1 MSDNE
6 NWQAPSASPPSQPPP
21 PQGPPSPP
29 PSAGY
34 GPPPPQAGYGPPPP
48 QGAPHGWTPPPKPG
62 LIPLRPLTLGPILAA
77 SFQVMRRNPRATLG
91 PALIIAMVLAVVTAL
106 GITAYVGAISRI
118 AYAGNADDADA
129 LAAGSLVVSLLVVLL
144 GGVAITVGTAVLQAL
159 IVTEVARGTVGEKLR
174 LGQLWAKAR
183 GRLGAVIGYTLLL
196 ILGAAVVITVFFGV
210 IVAVTAA
217 SVVGTSS
224 ASSTDFAGA
233 MVATIGSVFLGYL
246 GMGVVAAWLGT
257 KLAFVPAA
265 IVLERLPIR
274 AAIARSW
281 TLTRGYFWRTLG
293 IQLLVAVMIYFATQI
308 VTIPVSVIL
317 SLALTLVVPT
327 GGTSDPAA
335 MTAPA
340 IIALVLSAAVVAVVT
355 AVGLVL
361 QAATS
366 SLLYLDLRMRKEG
379 LDLELL
385 RYVEARQ
392 TGADVADPYLPQ
404 QRAVAP
410 AAS

>member
-1 MSDNE
+1 M
-6 NWQAPSASPPSQPPP
+6 
-21 PQGPPSPP
+21 
-29 PSAGY
+29 
-34 GPPPPQAGYGPPPP
+34 
-48 QGAPHGWTPPPKPG
+48 
-62 LIPLRPLTLGPILAA
+62 TLGPILAG

-91 PALIIAMVLAVVTAL
+91 PALILSVVLTIVTAI
-106 GITAYVGAISRI
+106 GVTAYVGAISRV

-144 GGVAITVGTAVLQAL
+144 GGAAVTVATAVLQAL

-183 GRLGAVIGYTLLL
+183 GRLGAVVGYTVLL
-196 ILGAAVVITVFFGV
+196 ILGAAIVITLFFGIIAG
-210 IVAVTAA
+210 IVAVTITGTTSPSSPGFVGGMFATFG
-217 SVVGTSS
+217 VV
-224 ASSTDFAGA
+224 
-233 MVATIGSVFLGYL
+233 ILGYL
-246 GMGVVAAWLGT
+246 GGAAVALWLGT

-293 IQLLVAVMIYFATQI
+293 IQLLVSVMISFATQI
-308 VTIPVSVIL
+308 VTIPVSLIL
-317 SLALTLVVPT
+317 SLATTLVIPT
-327 GGTSDPAA
+327 GASSTPAE

-340 IIALVLSAAVVAVVT
+340 IIALVVSSAIVAVVT

-361 QAATS
+361 QSATA

-385 RYVEARQ
+385 RFVEAREA
-392 TGADVADPYLPQ
+392 GVDVADPFLPHPH
-404 QRAVAP
+404 AAAA

>member
-1 MSDNE
+1 VSDNE
-6 NWQAPSASPPSQPPP
+6 NWQAPSANTPPQAPPP
-21 PQGPPSPP
+21 PLGSPRP
-29 PSAGY
+29 NPY
-34 GPPPPQAGYGPPPP
+34 GPPAGYAPPPP
-48 QGAPHGWTPPPKPG
+48 HGAPHGWTPPPKPG
-62 LIPLRPLTLGPILAA
+62 LIPLRPMTLGPILAA

-91 PALIIAMVLAVVTAL
+91 PALIISVVLAIVTAI
-106 GITAYVGAISRI
+106 GVTAYVGAISRI
-118 AYAGNADDADA
+118 AYAGNAADADA
-129 LAAGSLVVSLLVVLL
+129 LAAGSLVVSVLVLLL
-144 GGVAITVGTAVLQAL
+144 GGAAITVATAVLQAL

-196 ILGAAVVITVFFGV
+196 ILGAAIVITLLFGLIAV
-210 IVAVTAA
+210 VTAA
-217 SVVGTSS
+217 AMSGTTSS
-224 ASSTDFAGA
+224 SSNFAGS
-233 MVATIGSVFLGYL
+233 MVAVFGVVIVGYL
-246 GMGVVAAWLGT
+246 GAAAVALWLGT
-257 KLAFVPAA
+257 RLAFVPAA

-274 AAIARSW
+274 AAVVRSW

-293 IQLLVAVMIYFATQI
+293 IQLLVAVMISFATQI
-308 VTIPVSVIL
+308 VTFPVSLIL
-317 SLALTLVVPT
+317 SLAMTLVIPT
-327 GGTSDPAA
+327 GGSSTPGE

-340 IIALVLSAAVVAVVT
+340 IIALVLSSAVVAVVT

-361 QAATS
+361 QSATA

-392 TGADVADPYLPQ
+392 TGAEVADPYLP
-404 QRAVAP
+404 RPYAAAP

>member
-6 NWQAPSASPPSQPPP
+6 NWQAPGAPTPPP
-21 PQGPPSPP
+21 YSGQPSPP
-29 PSAGY
+29 PPAGY
-34 GPPPPQAGYGPPPP
+34 SPPPPHGS
-48 QGAPHGWTPPPKPG
+48 PHGWTPPPKPG
-62 LIPLRPLTLGPILAA
+62 LIPLRPMTLGPILAA

-91 PALIIAMVLAVVTAL
+91 PALILSVVLAIVTAI
-106 GITAYVGAISRI
+106 GVTAYVGAISRV

-144 GGVAITVGTAVLQAL
+144 GGAAVTVATAVLQAL

-174 LGQLWAKAR
+174 LGQLWATAR
-183 GRLGAVIGYTLLL
+183 GRLGAVVGYTVLL
-196 ILGAAVVITVFFGV
+196 ILGAAIVITLFFGIIAG
-210 IVAVTAA
+210 IVAVTITGTA
-217 SVVGTSS
+217 SPSS
-224 ASSTDFAGA
+224 PDFVGA
-233 MVATIGSVFLGYL
+233 MFATFGVVILGYL
-246 GMGVVAAWLGT
+246 GGAAVALWLST

-274 AAIARSW
+274 AAIVRSW

-293 IQLLVAVMIYFATQI
+293 IQLLVSVMISFATQI
-308 VTIPVSVIL
+308 VTIPVSLIL
-317 SLALTLVVPT
+317 SLAVTLVIPT
-327 GGTSDPAA
+327 GGSSTPAE

-340 IIALVLSAAVVAVVT
+340 IIALVVSSAIVAVVT

-361 QAATS
+361 QSATA

-385 RYVEARQ
+385 RFVEAREA
-392 TGADVADPYLPQ
+392 GVDVADPYLPHPN
-404 QRAVAP
+404 AAAA